1 MTDTVVEEKIVINS
15 NQQKIENRQTLFEKA
30 FCTVWIMVIA
40 YMIIRPVTNNASLIR
55 LIWIPSLIVLF
66 LLSINRTMTWRLF
79 IEIVIPTVIIMVSML
94 IQSGALN
101 QEHIL
106 SAFCY
111 INMFLVINM
120 CSKTVP
126 SKKTF
131 DYIYYSNVFL
141 SLLFAIY
148 TFTPIA
154 YRVHSDGRV
163 WRSIYY
169 VFDLGNS
176 NLAAMSIFSFYCVLL
191 INLSYR
197 KRKAPI
203 ILLMIYDLYMIYGTN
218 CRSVLI
224 TVIIVTLAFIFLG
237 KRKLP
242 RGVIL
247 IGTLIPAL
255 FVFIYLTLFNRFGG
269 QGIIVFNKSLFSGR
283 QENFLEYLG
292 FLRNWWNI
300 LFGNFAEAG
309 FQNAH
314 NSIVSVLTSV
324 GAIGLVCFY
333 AFYLRTLGFINE
345 NESSAVRTI
354 SLICILGLFIQSSME
369 ASYFLG
375 GFPGV
380 MFLSTFILLSN
391 YKDDVSGNNEDSS
404 LFDRIRRSR
413 V

>member
-1 MTDTVVEEKIVINS
+1 
-15 NQQKIENRQTLFEKA
+15 
-30 FCTVWIMVIA
+30 
-40 YMIIRPVTNNASLIR
+40 
-55 LIWIPSLIVLF
+55 
-66 LLSINRTMTWRLF
+66 
-79 IEIVIPTVIIMVSML
+79 
-94 IQSGALN
+94 
-101 QEHIL
+101 
-106 SAFCY
+106 
-111 INMFLVINM
+111 MFLVINM

-237 KRKLP
+237 K
-242 RGVIL
+242 
-247 IGTLIPAL
+247 
-255 FVFIYLTLFNRFGG
+255 
-269 QGIIVFNKSLFSGR
+269 
-283 QENFLEYLG
+283 ENCPE
-292 FLRNWWNI
+292 
-300 LFGNFAEAG
+300 
-309 FQNAH
+309 
-314 NSIVSVLTSV
+314 VS
-324 GAIGLVCFY
+324 F
-333 AFYLRTLGFINE
+333 
-345 NESSAVRTI
+345 
-354 SLICILGLFIQSSME
+354 
-369 ASYFLG
+369 
-375 GFPGV
+375 
-380 MFLSTFILLSN
+380 
-391 YKDDVSGNNEDSS
+391 
-404 LFDRIRRSR
+404 
-413 V
+413 

>member
-1 MTDTVVEEKIVINS
+1 MTDTFVEEQTVINS
-15 NQQKIENRQTLFEKA
+15 NQLEQENRQTLFERV
-30 FCTVWIMVIA
+30 FCVVWIMVVA
-40 YMIIRPVTNNASLIR
+40 YMIVRPATNNASLIR

-79 IEIVIPTVIIMVSML
+79 LDIVIPLVIVMLSMF
-94 IQSGALN
+94 IQRNALD
-101 QEHIL
+101 QDHVL
-106 SAFCY
+106 AAFCY
-111 INMFLVINM
+111 INNFLVINM
-120 CSKTVP
+120 CSKTIP

-131 DYIYYSNVFL
+131 DFIFYSNVVL
-141 SLLFAIY
+141 SLLFAMY
-148 TFTPIA
+148 TLTPIA
-154 YRVHSDGRV
+154 HRVHSEGRV
-163 WRSIYY
+163 WSSIYF

-176 NLAAMSIFSFYCVLL
+176 NLAAMNIFSFYCVLL

-197 KRKAPI
+197 KKKVPI
-203 ILLMIYDLYMIYGTN
+203 IVLMIYDIYMIYGTN

-224 TVIIVTLAFIFLG
+224 TAFIVTVAYLFLG

-242 RGVIL
+242 KGVIL
-247 IGTLIPAL
+247 IGTLLPAL
-255 FVFIYLTLFNRFGG
+255 FIFIYLTLFNRFGG
-269 QGIIVFNKSLFSGR
+269 QGIVFLNKSLFSGR
-283 QENFLEYLG
+283 QDNFLEYLG
-292 FLRNWWNI
+292 YLRNWWNI
-300 LFGNFAEAG
+300 LFGNFAEAS

-333 AFYLRTLGFINE
+333 AFYWRTLRNINE
-345 NESSAVRTI
+345 DESSSIRTI

-380 MFLSTFILLSN
+380 MFLSSFILLSN
-391 YKDDVSGNNEDSS
+391 YRDDAIGGYENSS
-404 LFDRIRRSR
+404 SFDRIRRSR